1 MTSLQEEARTRE
13 ASAAPGDLPPG
24 SQHGS
29 RRARRTAVRVFRP
42 RRALPAVVV
51 AASVAVVSG
60 LVLAVITASLV
71 GLPAPFPAVDGMVA
85 HAATT
90 PWEAPETML
99 ASAVAA
105 ALGLTLLIAAS
116 LPGYGGHLVLRTDDR
131 DMAVGLS
138 RRALRDLLAVSAR
151 GVDGIRGARVRVGR
165 GTVRVLARTHVR
177 GAHWLRRDVDA
188 VVRRRLEELV
198 PVRAPRVRVRVR
210 EEA

>member
-1 MTSLQEEARTRE
+1 MTSLQEEARIPE

-24 SQHGS
+24 SQHGD

-42 RRALPAVVV
+42 RRVLPAVVV

-165 GTVRVLARTHVR
+165 RTVRVLARTHVR

-188 VVRRRLEELV
+188 AVRRRLEELV